1 MPEEV
6 EKDES
11 VIERVEDIVAE
22 IHSREDLDG
31 GDMVDNFRIEIGEYG
46 GFDGLQLLKA
56 YADRFLEAHKAE
68 MKEVIDLL
76 QKALDVCWKA
86 ECYFRWLN
94 EQKKEGKANA

>member
-6 EKDES
+6 ITEM
-11 VIERVEDIVAE
+11 VEDVVAE
-22 IHSREDLDG
+22 LRNIAFCGGTHSVSAEAAT
-31 GDMVDNFRIEIGEYG
+31 
-46 GFDGLQLLKA
+46 K
-56 YADRFLEAHKAE
+56 YADRVQAAHKAE

>member
-1 MPEEV
+1 MPDEV
-6 EKDES
+6 AKDES
-11 VIERVEDIVAE
+11 IITERVEDVLKKWREVAE
-22 IHSREDLDG
+22 SYYDAWLNDPVEFAGNHALVAVMND
-31 GDMVDNFRIEIGEYG
+31 F
-46 GFDGLQLLKA
+46 
-56 YADRFLEAHKAE
+56 ADRVQAAHNAE